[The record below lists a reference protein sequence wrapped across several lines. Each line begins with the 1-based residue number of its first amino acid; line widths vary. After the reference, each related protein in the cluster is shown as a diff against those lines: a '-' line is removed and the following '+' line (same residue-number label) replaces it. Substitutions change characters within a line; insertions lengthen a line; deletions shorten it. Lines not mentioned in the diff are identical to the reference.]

1 VTARRALPPRE
12 AIERVRAL
20 LMEVAA
26 TDPEGLLGRGLARFG
41 SWRALAAVLGT
52 DWLPLPRRRAAPLVP
67 LVRRRLRALG
77 AEPAPGLAAELVAAG
92 EPLQLRGTCERLAG
106 LAGDIWRVSVVE
118 DAAGLWAVEEGEDFV
133 LRGAEGDAT
142 LVLADGGR
150 LVNASRLRPG
160 DEVAVFGIGGM
171 APDPAG
177 LAGAYGR
184 GGLVPALRSDPS
196 HPLLVSVIRRYDQE
210 DHDPQD

>member
-52 DWLPLPRRRAAPLVP
+52 DWLPLPRRRAAPLAP

-142 LVLADGGR
+142 LVLADEGR
-150 LVNASRLRPG
+150 LVNASRGGRVRHRRDGARPRRPG
-160 DEVAVFGIGGM
+160 RRLRSGRFGPRASLGSVAPV
-171 APDPAG
+171 ARERD
-177 LAGAYGR
+177 
-184 GGLVPALRSDPS
+184 PALRS
-196 HPLLVSVIRRYDQE
+196 RRS
-210 DHDPQD
+210 